1 MANENKLNLPAIHSS
16 KGIVKPQSDAKK
28 ISPFDLS
35 KKSTVSKILKKEES
49 SLQQELINKN
59 RGLDLILVGDLTT
72 SMTHYHTLLK
82 NKFKELCVEMFGLI
96 NNLRIGIVFYLDY
109 DRHLPYVTSICQP
122 CSDIEKLS
130 YFIEKTPVSHDGN
143 STADEAVE
151 EALHDLL
158 QNIQWKELYNRSV
171 VLFGDASPHPKHHCP
186 NGLDF
191 WELTKQLYHANTT
204 VNSVF
209 CGYGDRKKM
218 QDVYSI
224 GIGDFD
230 TPIEYLG
237 ANQFFS
243 WIANVTGGMV
253 INIEN
258 VDDLIDI
265 IITSAAK
272 DAGKLA
278 DLEAKVKAEPR
289 KLNLIKLAK
298 EAESRKISYI
308 KNRKLLE

>member
-59 RGLDLILVGDLTT
+59 RGLDLILVGDLTG
-72 SMTHYHTLLK
+72 SMSAYHRLLK
-82 NKFKELCVEMFGLI
+82 EKFSSLCKDMFQLI
-96 NNLRIGIVFYLDY
+96 QNLRIGIIFYLDHGSG
-109 DRHLPYVTSICQP
+109 DPYVTTICQP
-122 CSDIEKLS
+122 TIDSQKLLS
-130 YFIEKTPVSHDGN
+130 FIQATPTGN
-143 STADEAVE
+143 GGDADEAVE

-158 QNIQWKELYNRSV
+158 QNIQWKELHNRSV

-209 CGYGDRKKM
+209 CGYEGRQKM

-230 TPIEYLG
+230 TPIEYLV

-243 WIANVTGGMV
+243 WIANVTGGMA